1 MSSISEHISSPW
13 PVTMA
18 LDRSCETISP
28 AAVGPIKPKPNQE
41 QTMTFVTTLQRLDIF
56 KNSVAVIAWVCLF
69 CYSIYLTVDAYANTR
84 PFTPLHVIIPF
95 VLLLLCIRSSI
106 RLAHRLK
113 ARAQA

>member
-1 MSSISEHISSPW
+1 MEVVEQRGNPFVRRTAFITSSVPPGLSRW
-13 PVTMA
+13 PPT
-18 LDRSCETISP
+18 SI
-28 AAVGPIKPKPNQE
+28 
-41 QTMTFVTTLQRLDIF
+41 MTFETTLQRLDIF

-69 CYSIYLTVDAYANTR
+69 FYSMYLTVDAYANSR